1 MLPSCTSTTPSSRE
15 APVAP
20 MPYGGSRGG
29 SITPSSR
36 GGSVPPSSHGGSTV
50 PTSHRGSAIP
60 PSHRTSAAPN
70 SHGGSIPN
78 SRSTSTSMVSS
89 LRNRTSDAP
98 SSQHDSSGVHSL
110 PVDPGSPASH
120 NFGLPSF
127 KYSDAE
133 SQIPNDH
140 LW

>member
-1 MLPSCTSTTPSSRE
+1 MLPSLTSTAPLSCE
-15 APVAP
+15 ASIAP
-20 MPYGGSRGG
+20 MLYGGSRGG

-50 PTSHRGSAIP
+50 PTSHRGSTIP
-60 PSHRTSAAPN
+60 PSHRTSTAPN
-70 SHGGSIPN
+70 SRGGSIPN
-78 SRSTSTSMVSS
+78 SRGASTGMVSS
-89 LRNRTSDAP
+89 LQNRTSNAF
-98 SSQHDSSGVHSL
+98 SSQHDSSGMCSL

-120 NFGLPSF
+120 NPSF